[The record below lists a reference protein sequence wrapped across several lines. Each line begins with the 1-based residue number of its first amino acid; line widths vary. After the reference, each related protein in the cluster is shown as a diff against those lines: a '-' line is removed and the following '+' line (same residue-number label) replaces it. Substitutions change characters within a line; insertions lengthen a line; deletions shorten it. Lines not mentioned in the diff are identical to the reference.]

1 VPFVAGLFGVSF
13 TIKGSSSPSLT
24 SGSSA
29 FRGSCTVGEGENTI
43 VCGSPRGVEVN
54 GYKEIIL
61 L

>member
-1 VPFVAGLFGVSF
+1 MPLVAGLFGVSF

-24 SGSSA
+24 STGSSA

-54 GYKEIIL
+54 GYKGNML
-61 L
+61 

>member
-1 VPFVAGLFGVSF
+1 
-13 TIKGSSSPSLT
+13 LT